1 MDEVTSLTLVLP
13 QEVETDSVACPP
25 AFSILWKASNKIVS
39 SSPIFSS
46 ESEPIKKLQEL
57 GYKRPFTFVV
67 STQLPIKISFISP
80 LNNSGRPR
88 QEK

>member
-1 MDEVTSLTLVLP
+1 MVEVTSLTLVLP

-46 ESEPIKKLQEL
+46 ESESIKKLQEL
-57 GYKRPFTFVV
+57 RYKRPFTFVV
-67 STQLPIKISFISP
+67 STPHSHVTQPLPYFLAFLIKV
-80 LNNSGRPR
+80 
-88 QEK
+88 

>member
-1 MDEVTSLTLVLP
+1 MVEVTSLTLVLP

-46 ESEPIKKLQEL
+46 ESESIKKLQEL
-57 GYKRPFTFVV
+57 RYERPFTFVV
-67 STQLPIKISFISP
+67 SLQTT
-80 LNNSGRPR
+80 PR
-88 QEK
+88 KDKTS